1 MKTFDVI
8 IIGGGILG
16 LSTAMHLL
24 QKKPGIRLAILEKE
38 DVVAKHQTGHNS
50 GVIHSGIYYKPGSL
64 KAKNCIEGVKRLKK
78 YCQERAI
85 PFENCGKLII
95 ATDPEEL
102 PRLDEL
108 ERRGIANGVAGLVKI
123 KAEQIKEFEP
133 HSTGIAAL
141 YSPNTAIVDFIQVA
155 NSYADEVRKLGGE
168 IWLSQ
173 CVKSVVN
180 LYEQYVIKTQNEE
193 FSAKNIVNCAGI
205 YADRI
210 GNQTDREI
218 NGRQIIPFRGEY
230 YELIPEK
237 RGLVKGL
244 IYPVPDPKFPFL
256 GVHLSKTMSGQV
268 EAGPNA
274 VLALSREGY
283 TKKDIALKDCLNYLA
298 YPGFWK
304 MAMRN
309 WKIGFYELYRSYSKK
324 AFTKALQRLIPELQE
339 SDLIPAEAG
348 VRSQVV
354 LPDGKMQDDFLIIQ
368 KPGITHVLNAP
379 SPAATAS
386 LAIGDHICEL
396 VHQQL
401 VS

>member
-16 LSTAMHLL
+16 LSTAMQLL
-24 QKKPGIRLAILEKE
+24 QKRPGIKLALLEKE
-38 DVVAKHQTGHNS
+38 EAVAKHQTGHNS
-50 GVIHSGIYYKPGSL
+50 GVMHSGIYYKPGSL
-64 KAKNCIEGVKRLKK
+64 KANNCIEGVKRLKK
-78 YCQERAI
+78 FCQERAI

-108 ERRGIANGVAGLVKI
+108 ERRGIANGVSGLVKI
-123 KAEQIKEFEP
+123 KAEQIKEIEP

-141 YSPNTAIVDFIQVA
+141 YSPNTAIIDFIQVA
-155 NSYADEVRKLGGE
+155 NCYADEVRKLGGE
-168 IWLSQ
+168 ILLSQ
-173 CVKSVVN
+173 CVKSLIN
-180 LYEQYVIKTQNEE
+180 RQGQHIIKTQKDE
-193 FSAKNIVNCAGI
+193 FAAKNIINCAGI

-210 GNQTDREI
+210 GNQTDPSI
-218 NGRQIIPFRGEY
+218 SGRQIIPFRGEY

-256 GVHLSKTMSGQV
+256 GVHLSKTMTGQV

-274 VLALSREGY
+274 ILALSREGY
-283 TKKDIALKDCLNYLA
+283 SKKDIVMKDCMNYLA

-304 MAMRN
+304 MAMRY
-309 WKIGFYELYRSYSKK
+309 WKIGLYEIYRSYSKK
-324 AFTKALQRLIPELQE
+324 AFTKALRRLIPELQE

-386 LAIGDHICEL
+386 LAIGDHISEL

-401 VS
+401 VL